1 MTTPATEAPAPTLAE
16 QLAPPSTGN
25 DLADEIMALPD
36 HQPTTEDTEAV
47 ADAVIA
53 DASKGEEGSPEDAL
67 TEGNGTEAA
76 TETPAAEAA
85 PKVDESALFSDTALS
100 TKDGVKAAADYLKT
114 KQKDI
119 QTRELVVSK
128 RTSKLRAKVQ
138 AFGAEKEQV
147 KKERDQVATF
157 ARQLQTDVTA
167 LQRGS
172 AKEILGTIGR
182 LTGKDPTEVYREISI
197 LMASNGKTNGKA
209 DPEVEAVKAELA
221 ELKRAKQEEA
231 ERAQMAAQ
239 EQAIEAA
246 KDRLFSAASA
256 PEKFPMIA
264 RFVADEVGGKAEVRE
279 YLADWVIERY
289 TATGQR
295 PTDEEAAQELERK
308 LLAVIQPAGT
318 TGAPAAKSDQGQA
331 PKQPSAKPNATAAT
345 KAPAQRKPT
354 GAKMSVEELA
364 NDPSFMSALG

>member
-1 MTTPATEAPAPTLAE
+1 
-16 QLAPPSTGN
+16 
-25 DLADEIMALPD
+25 MALPD
-36 HQPTTEDTEAV
+36 HQVTTADTEAV

-67 TEGNGTEAA
+67 AEGDGTESA

-85 PKVDESALFSDTALS
+85 PKVDESVLFSDDALA

-157 ARQLQTDVTA
+157 ARQLQTDVAA

-221 ELKRAKQEEA
+221 ELKA
-231 ERAQMAAQ
+231 ERAREAKAIQ
-239 EQAIEAA
+239 EAHAVAEESRRMDEIYAVGTDAA
-246 KDRLFSAASA
+246 KFPAIAAL
-256 PEKFPMIA
+256 
-264 RFVADEVGGKAEVRE
+264 VAADPSIKDEVRE
-279 YLADWVIERY
+279 WLANNVAARY
-289 TATGQR
+289 DGVAYR
-295 PTDEEAAQELERK
+295 PENEILAAQELERK
-308 LLAVIQPAGT
+308 LLAARQPAGT

-345 KAPAQRKPT
+345 KATAQRKPT